1 MKKFLIILLVI
12 IILATGGY
20 LGYRIYKSKTENI
33 TDLGTE
39 LKDEKDR
46 TPKINTSKLNT
57 IDSTTGKKITTAEYV
72 HPKDAVTV
80 RKGDIVTYKIRV
92 YNEGDRNGY
101 ATEVTDY
108 LPEGLGFLPNY
119 TNNSIW
125 SIPKTTDEATGNAPT
140 THKRT
145 NCNVEFG

>member
-1 MKKFLIILLVI
+1 MKKI
-12 IILATGGY
+12 
-20 LGYRIYKSKTENI
+20 EHQ
-33 TDLGTE
+33 
-39 LKDEKDR
+39 
-46 TPKINTSKLNT
+46 KINTSKLNT

-108 LPEGLGFLPNY
+108 LPEGLGFLPNN

-125 SIPKTTDEATGNAPT
+125 SIPKTTDEATGKEVLPEGIEIKNLVGENGFY
-140 THKRT
+140 KDESEI
-145 NCNVEFG
+145 NKDKIKLEDF